1 MKAAALEEF
10 NDLDTA
16 VYSFPAIRGIQAGR
30 EYYSAMVQ
38 LKLIPAIFRFNES
51 EVPPQIRSQ
60 RVLNQAR
67 IPEIANYIVNN
78 PKDYV
83 FSSIA
88 ASISDGRV
96 KFISLDPK
104 NPASKIGKL
113 VIPMEAK
120 VLINDG
126 QHRRAAIEV
135 ALDERP
141 ELGNETISVVF
152 FIDTGLKRSQQM
164 FSDLNRHA
172 VQPTKSISILYDSRE
187 TFAQFIR
194 DMSHALPIFKDLTE
208 VEKTS
213 ISNRSKKMFTL
224 STIYQATAALLG
236 KKTKV
241 KKITPEEE
249 KLAQEYWNE
258 VAKNIPDWQLL
269 IKGEVASSSLRNDF
283 IHAHGIALHALGIVG
298 HDLIKAYPDSWKEQ
312 LKKLHAIDWSRSNE
326 KVWEGRAMTNGRIS
340 KNQMNLAL
348 TANYLKQK
356 LKVPLTP
363 DEEKTEKRFQKQF
376 YGASAL
382 TPQQTLNGKTVFDK
396 KATG

>member
-1 MKAAALEEF
+1 MKATALEEID
-10 NDLDTA
+10 DLDTA

-67 IPEIANYIVNN
+67 IPEIASYIVNN

-96 KFISLDPK
+96 KFVSLDPK
-104 NPASKIGKL
+104 NPAGKIGKL
-113 VIPMEAK
+113 IIPMEAK

-141 ELGNETISVVF
+141 DLGNETISVVF

-172 VQPTKSISILYDSRE
+172 VRPTKSISILYDYRE
-187 TFAQFIR
+187 AFAQSIR
-194 DMSHALPIFKDLTE
+194 DISNILPIFKDFTE
-208 VEKTS
+208 MEKTS
-213 ISNRSKKMFTL
+213 ISNRSRKMFTL
-224 STIYQATAALLG
+224 STIYQGTAALLG
-236 KKTKV
+236 KKSKV
-241 KKITPEEE
+241 KKITHEEE
-249 KLAQEYWNE
+249 KLAHEYWNE

-269 IKGEVASSSLRNDF
+269 IRGNVASSSLRNDF
-283 IHAHGIALHALGIVG
+283 IHAHGIAVHALGIMG
-298 HDLIKAYPDSWKEQ
+298 HDLIEEYPDSWKEQ
-312 LKKLHAIDWSRSNE
+312 LKKLNTVDWSRSNE
-326 KVWEGRAMTNGRIS
+326 KVWEGRAMINGRIS
-340 KNQMNLAL
+340 KTQMNLAL
-348 TANYLKQK
+348 TVNYLKQK
-356 LKVPLTP
+356 LKIPLSP
-363 DEEKTEKRFQKQF
+363 DEERIEKRFLKQLH
-376 YGASAL
+376 GTS
-382 TPQQTLNGKTVFDK
+382 P
-396 KATG
+396 

>member
-1 MKAAALEEF
+1 MKSTAPDDHD
-10 NDLDTA
+10 DLDTA
-16 VYSFPAIRGIQAGR
+16 VYSFPAIRGMQAGR

-78 PKDYV
+78 PRDYV
-83 FSSIA
+83 FSSIS

-96 KFISLDPK
+96 RFISVDPK
-104 NPASKIGKL
+104 NPNSKLGKL
-113 VIPMEAK
+113 IIPMEAK

-141 ELGNETISVVF
+141 DLGNETISVVF
-152 FIDTGLKRSQQM
+152 FIDSGLKRSQQM

-172 VQPTKSISILYDSRE
+172 VRPTKSISILYDSRE
-187 TFAQFIR
+187 TFAQSVREI
-194 DMSHALPIFKDLTE
+194 ANTLPIFKDLTDL
-208 VEKTS
+208 EKTS
-213 ISNRSKKMFTL
+213 ISNRSRKMFTL
-224 STIYQATAALLG
+224 SSIYQATAALLG
-236 KKTKV
+236 KNTKV
-241 KKITPEEE
+241 KKITHDEE
-249 KLAQEYWNE
+249 KLGQEFWNE

-269 IKGEVASSSLRNDF
+269 VKGEVASSSLRNDF
-283 IHAHGIALHALGIVG
+283 IHAHGVALHALGIAG
-298 HDLIKAYPDSWKEQ
+298 HALIEEYPDSWKEQ
-312 LKKLHAIDWSRSNE
+312 LKKLHSIDWSRSNE

-363 DEEKTEKRFQKQF
+363 EEEKIEKRYLKQLR
-376 YGASAL
+376 GS
-382 TPQQTLNGKTVFDK
+382 TS
-396 KATG
+396 

>member
-1 MKAAALEEF
+1 MKSTAPEESE
-10 NDLDTA
+10 DLDTA
-16 VYSFPAIRGIQAGR
+16 VYSFPAIRGMQAGR

-78 PKDYV
+78 PRDYV
-83 FSSIA
+83 FSSIS

-96 KFISLDPK
+96 KFISVDPK
-104 NPASKIGKL
+104 NPASKLGKL
-113 VIPMEAK
+113 IIPMEAK

-135 ALDERP
+135 ALVERP

-152 FIDTGLKRSQQM
+152 FIDAGLKRSQQM

-172 VQPTKSISILYDSRE
+172 VRPTKSISILYDSRE
-187 TFAQFIR
+187 AFAQSVR
-194 DMSHALPIFKDLTE
+194 EMSNTLPIFKDLTE
-208 VEKTS
+208 FEKTS
-213 ISNRSKKMFTL
+213 ISNRSRKMFTL
-224 STIYQATAALLG
+224 STIYQGTASLLG
-236 KKTKV
+236 KKSKV
-241 KKITPEEE
+241 KKITHEEE
-249 KLAQEYWNE
+249 KLAREYWNE

-269 IKGEVASSSLRNDF
+269 IRGEVASSSLRNDF
-283 IHAHGIALHALGIVG
+283 VHAHGIALHALGIVG
-298 HDLIKAYPDSWKEQ
+298 HDLIEEYPDAWKEQ
-312 LKKLHAIDWSRSNE
+312 LKKLHVIDWSRSNQ
-326 KVWEGRAMTNGRIS
+326 KVWEGRAMINGRIT

-356 LKVPLTP
+356 LKISLTP
-363 DEEKTEKRFQKQF
+363 DEEEIERKFLKQ
-376 YGASAL
+376 YPESV
-382 TPQQTLNGKTVFDK
+382 Q
-396 KATG
+396 

>member
-1 MKAAALEEF
+1 MKSTAPDDHE
-10 NDLDTA
+10 DLDTA
-16 VYSFPAIRGIQAGR
+16 VYSFPAIRGMQAGR

-38 LKLIPAIFRFNES
+38 LKLIPTIFRFNES

-78 PKDYV
+78 PRDYV
-83 FSSIA
+83 FSSIS

-96 KFISLDPK
+96 KFISVDPK
-104 NPASKIGKL
+104 NPESKLGKL
-113 VIPMEAK
+113 IIPMEAK

-135 ALDERP
+135 ALDDRP

-152 FIDTGLKRSQQM
+152 FIDAGLKRSQQM

-172 VQPTKSISILYDSRE
+172 VRPTKSISILYDSRE
-187 TFAQFIR
+187 TFAQSVREI
-194 DMSHALPIFKDLTE
+194 SNTLPIFKDLTE
-208 VEKTS
+208 LEKTS
-213 ISNRSKKMFTL
+213 ISNRSRKMFTL

-241 KKITPEEE
+241 KKISHEEE
-249 KLAQEYWNE
+249 RLAHEYWSE
-258 VAKNIPDWQLL
+258 VAKNIPDWLLL
-269 IKGEVASSSLRNDF
+269 IRGEVASSSLRQDF
-283 IHAHGIALHALGIVG
+283 VHAHGIALHALGIAG
-298 HDLIKAYPDSWKEQ
+298 HDLIEEYPDSWKEQ
-312 LKKLHAIDWSRSNE
+312 LKKLHSVDWSRSNE
-326 KVWEGRAMTNGRIS
+326 TIWEGRAMINGRIT

-356 LKVPLTP
+356 LNIPLKS
-363 DEEKTEKRFQKQF
+363 DEEKIEKRFLKQ
-376 YGASAL
+376 YPGSV
-382 TPQQTLNGKTVFDK
+382 Q
-396 KATG
+396 

>member
-1 MKAAALEEF
+1 MKSTAPEESE
-10 NDLDTA
+10 DLDTA
-16 VYSFPAIRGIQAGR
+16 VYSFPAIRGMQAGR

-38 LKLIPAIFRFNES
+38 LKLIPTIFRFNES

-78 PKDYV
+78 PRDYV
-83 FSSIA
+83 FSSIS

-96 KFISLDPK
+96 KFIPIDSK
-104 NPASKIGKL
+104 NHASKLGKL

-135 ALDERP
+135 ALDDRP

-152 FIDTGLKRSQQM
+152 FIDAGLKRSQQM

-172 VQPTKSISILYDSRE
+172 VRPTKSISILYDSRE
-187 TFAQFIR
+187 TFAQSVR
-194 DMSHALPIFKDLTE
+194 EMSNILLIFKDLTE
-208 VEKTS
+208 LEKTS
-213 ISNRSKKMFTL
+213 ISNRSRKMFTL

-241 KKITPEEE
+241 KKITHEEE
-249 KLAQEYWNE
+249 KLAHEYWNE
-258 VAKNIPDWQLL
+258 VAKNIPEWQLL
-269 IKGEVASSSLRNDF
+269 IRGDVASSSLRSDF
-283 IHAHGIALHALGIVG
+283 IHAHGIALHALGVAG
-298 HDLIKAYPDSWKEQ
+298 HDLIQEYPDSWKEQ
-312 LKKLHAIDWSRSNE
+312 LKELHSVDWSRSNSE
-326 KVWEGRAMTNGRIS
+326 IWEGRAMVNGRIL

-348 TANYLKQK
+348 TTNYLKQK
-356 LKVPLTP
+356 LKIPLKP
-363 DEEKTEKRFQKQF
+363 DEAKIEKRFMKQ
-376 YGASAL
+376 YPGSV
-382 TPQQTLNGKTVFDK
+382 Q
-396 KATG
+396 